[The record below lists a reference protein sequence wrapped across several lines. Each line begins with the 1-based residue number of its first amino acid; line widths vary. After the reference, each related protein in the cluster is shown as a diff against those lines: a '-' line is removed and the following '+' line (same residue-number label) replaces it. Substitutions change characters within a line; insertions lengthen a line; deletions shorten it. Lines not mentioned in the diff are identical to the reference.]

1 MGSHD
6 GDARTERKARYKLPM
21 CAAPEPAF
29 VGTEFRRQGCK
40 RLGPRV
46 HLEQHDPFEPVK
58 APVAE
63 RVGARRV

>member
-6 GDARTERKARYKLPM
+6 GDARTERKTRYKLPM
-21 CAAPEPAF
+21 RAAPEPA
-29 VGTEFRRQGCK
+29 VIGTEFRRQGCK
-40 RLGPRV
+40 RLAPRV